1 MVSSVRRTQQSPQKH
16 ATPSIVVGADVR
28 GRSTSAVVW
37 AAEEAQCTGHPLVV
51 VTAHEDPPP
60 ADDAEQHGLG
70 SLARR
75 LTLSDVAFHDVV
87 GNPADALLAS
97 ALEGDAEVLV
107 VGRRSLGAA
116 QRVLIG
122 STSRAV
128 AGRAQVPVVVVPEPW
143 IQPTMSSAPLV
154 VGVGSPD
161 LTTGDLV
168 DETRDE
174 AALTFAFERATQMHV
189 PLIVV
194 SAWEM
199 PSIYTWAPGDVAAWR
214 HRYEA
219 SVDERLA
226 SWCRR
231 YPDLE
236 VIARSLPEPAH
247 LALLDASKAA
257 QLTVVGRHPSAH
269 LGGFSIG
276 STARSVL
283 NGAERPVAVVPMPP
297 ADVREDA
304 TQPTEVGSEG
314 PTWAP
319 MF

>member
-1 MVSSVRRTQQSPQKH
+1 MVTSVRRSEQSQQTH
-16 ATPSIVVGADVR
+16 APRSIVVGADVG

-37 AAEEAQCTGHPLVV
+37 AAEEAQRTGHPLVV
-51 VTAHEDPPP
+51 VTAHDETPPP
-60 ADDAEQHGLG
+60 QDGEHGLEG
-70 SLARR
+70 LARR
-75 LTLSDVAFHDVV
+75 LTLSDVAFHDVLAS
-87 GNPADALLAS
+87 PAEALLAT
-97 ALEGDAEVLV
+97 AVDGDAALLV
-107 VGRRSLGAA
+107 VGRRSLGAT

-143 IQPTMSSAPLV
+143 IQPTMSSAAIV

-161 LTTGDLV
+161 LTTGALADPA
-168 DETRDE
+168 RDDSVL
-174 AALTFAFERATQMHV
+174 AFAFDRATQMHV

-199 PSIYTWAPGDVAAWR
+199 PSIYTWSPADVTGWR
-214 HRYEA
+214 RRYEA
-219 SVDERLA
+219 SLDERLA

-236 VIARSLPEPAH
+236 VVARSLPEPAH

-257 QLTVVGRHPSAH
+257 QLTVVGRHPRSH
-269 LGGFSIG
+269 LGGFPIG
-276 STARSVL
+276 STVRHL
-283 NGAERPVAVVPMPP
+283 LHGAERPVAIVPVLQENRETTETTKP
-297 ADVREDA
+297 AAKDL
-304 TQPTEVGSEG
+304 P
-314 PTWAP
+314 WAP